1 MSTAITAIAKS
12 SGVSVDD
19 VTDVLKDMIISAK
32 KQHGAQASK
41 AELAVVSGICARYD
55 LNPMVKECAAFISSG
70 KLQVVLMIDGWYRIV
85 NRQPNFDG
93 VEFEDHIDDKG
104 AMTAITC
111 RMYIKGRTRPVVVTE
126 YMNECRDSK
135 SSVWQKW
142 PARMLRHKAYI
153 QCARMTFGISD
164 MIDSD
169 EASRIAQGE
178 KNITPQASSASTV
191 DYPAIDKAM
200 AECADHDELNKLCA
214 EIRAEM
220 EKRGTWNSEKVTLAD
235 MKSRH
240 KARIH
245 ADVVTDEFEVV
256 EGGNYGAVKADG
268 DDSAKDND
276 VPFE

>member
-1 MSTAITAIAKS
+1 MSTAITAIAQS

-19 VTDVLKDMIISAK
+19 VTDVLKGMIISAK
-32 KQHGAQASK
+32 NQHGAQASN
-41 AELAVVSGICARYD
+41 AELAVVSGVCAKYD

-93 VEFEDHIDDKG
+93 VEFDDHIDDKG
-104 AMTAITC
+104 VLTAITC

-126 YMNECRDSK
+126 YMSECRDPK

-164 MIDSD
+164 MIDND
-169 EASRIAQGE
+169 EASRITQGE
-178 KNITPQASSASTV
+178 KNITPQTSNVSTV
-191 DYPAIDKAM
+191 DYPAIDQAM
-200 AECADHDELNKLCA
+200 AECSDHDALNKLCA
-214 EIRAEM
+214 EIRSEM

-240 KARIH
+240 KARIE
-245 ADVVTDEFEVV
+245 AAVSTDEFEVV
-256 EGGNYGAVKADG
+256 PDDNEGVVKTDAEDFTAEEEV
-268 DDSAKDND
+268 S
-276 VPFE
+276 FE